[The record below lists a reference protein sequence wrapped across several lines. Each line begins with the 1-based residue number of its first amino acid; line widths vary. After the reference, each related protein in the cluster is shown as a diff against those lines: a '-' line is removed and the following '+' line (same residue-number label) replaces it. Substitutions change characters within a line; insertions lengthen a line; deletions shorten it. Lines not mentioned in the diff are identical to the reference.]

1 MCRMECQ
8 ACGNA
13 LAVGARAIATIL
25 FVMAL
30 AILLVVLFY
39 VHFVPLSVLWF
50 WSDAEEPR
58 RG

>member
-1 MCRMECQ
+1 MECQ